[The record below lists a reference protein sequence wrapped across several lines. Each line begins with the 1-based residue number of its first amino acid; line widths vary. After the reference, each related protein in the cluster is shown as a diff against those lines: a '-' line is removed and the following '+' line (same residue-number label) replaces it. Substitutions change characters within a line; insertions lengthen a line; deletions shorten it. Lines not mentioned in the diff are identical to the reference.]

1 MTNHIQTA
9 QTLLKRMLQ
18 SASNFKDYNVRSYLV
33 RKTNDAY
40 ASFTKEKEG
49 GELNET
55 SAKAFSEFAEKELR
69 WMERQEK
76 VYELYGSERKSVL
89 DRDDDGKR

>member
-1 MTNHIQTA
+1 MTNQIQTA

-18 SASNFKDYNVRSYLV
+18 SASNFKDYNVRAYLV

-40 ASFTKEKEG
+40 ASFTKEG
-49 GELNET
+49 RELNET

-89 DRDDDGKR
+89 DDGDGKR

>member
-40 ASFTKEKEG
+40 ASFAKEKG

-89 DRDDDGKR
+89 DGDDDGKR